1 MMSPIVLMIEKPN
14 YLDKAG
20 LHILISFVFSMIF
33 VATADYVTNFKA
45 SVNLSVVL
53 YGYSSYRLSIYMK
66 SVTFNLLRGFKS
78 TTVTYVFGFFI
89 FRSNS
94 LIYFF

>member
-1 MMSPIVLMIEKPN
+1 MNGISQLTIIKTLLKEQKMTSPIVLIIEKPN

-45 SVNLSVVL
+45 SVNLSVV
-53 YGYSSYRLSIYMK
+53 
-66 SVTFNLLRGFKS
+66 
-78 TTVTYVFGFFI
+78 
-89 FRSNS
+89 
-94 LIYFF
+94 